1 MFEIDEREINIK
13 QPPYI
18 IAELSANHNGSID
31 VAKKTILAAKESG
44 ANAIKLQT
52 YTADSMTIDCNKED
66 FKIRGGLWDEYRL
79 YDLYKEASTPYE
91 WHEELF
97 NYAKN
102 IGITLF
108 STPFDEEAVDLLES
122 LGTSAYKIASFEIVD
137 LPLIKYIAKKNKPIL
152 MSTGMSSLN
161 EIEEAIQVIKNEG
174 CEKILLFH
182 CISGYPTPTSKAN
195 IRMVEILREKFNL
208 EVGLSDHTLDNTAA
222 IASVVLG
229 ASAIEKHFIL
239 DRSIKGPDSD
249 FSIEPNELKELV
261 NTTKSIWEAAKIKEF
276 IRPNFESKNRI
287 FRRSLYFVKD
297 LKAGEKVTVDHI
309 RRIRPGYGLPPKYY
323 ELILN
328 KTVKKD
334 ISRGERIS
342 WELFSD

>member
-1 MFEIDEREINIK
+1 MFSIDKREIDLK

-31 VAKKTILAAKESG
+31 TAKKTILAAKESG

-66 FKIRGGLWDEYRL
+66 FNIKGGLWDGYKL

-97 NYAKN
+97 KYAKN

-108 STPFDEEAVDLLES
+108 STPFDEEAVDFLES

-161 EIEEAIQVIKNEG
+161 EIEEAIEVIKNQG
-174 CEKILLFH
+174 CEEILLFH
-182 CISGYPTPTSKAN
+182 CISGYPTPTKKAN
-195 IRMVEILREKFNL
+195 IRMVEILRKRFNL
-208 EVGLSDHTLDNTAA
+208 EVGLSDHTLDNAAA
-222 IASVVLG
+222 IASIVLG
-229 ASAIEKHFIL
+229 ASVIEKHFIL
-239 DRSIKGPDSD
+239 DRSVNGPDSD
-249 FSIEPNELKELV
+249 FSIEPHELKELV
-261 NTTKSIWEAAKIKEF
+261 RTTRNIWEASKSQEF
-276 IRPNFESKNRI
+276 RRPDFESKNKI
-287 FRRSLYFVKD
+287 FRRSLYFIKD
-297 LKAGEKVTVDHI
+297 LKAGEKVSVEHI

-323 ELILN
+323 DQILN
-328 KTVKKD
+328 RVVKKD
-334 ISRGERIS
+334 ISRGERVS
-342 WELFSD
+342 WELFDD